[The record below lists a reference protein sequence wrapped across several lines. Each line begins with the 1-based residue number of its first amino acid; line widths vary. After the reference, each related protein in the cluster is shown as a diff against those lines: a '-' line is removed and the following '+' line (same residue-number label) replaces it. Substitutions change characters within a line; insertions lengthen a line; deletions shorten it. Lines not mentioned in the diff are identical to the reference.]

1 MHNNRG
7 TLTLIGGA
15 EDRNRSDGVLS
26 KIIERTK
33 AQHIAVVPTASM
45 YGYELGDE
53 YKDAFRRLGVEKI
66 NIMDIKERR
75 DTEESRYMEMA
86 NEADLIFFTGGD
98 QVKLAHVFQHTEL
111 LKTIKNRHFLSGLH
125 LAGTSAGAMVMS
137 DPLIYEGDGKD
148 FQKGAVFFEPG
159 FGVTANI
166 TVDTHFMER
175 GRIPRICAFL
185 ASGYSKRGIGVG
197 EDTAAHITPDDKME
211 VFGTGVVVMFNADKL
226 RYSNFHNI
234 REDELIDMDNI
245 AMSFLVNGSKFDM
258 AKWHQIK
265 PSKRRKI
272 ISPSES

>member
-15 EDRNRSDGVLS
+15 EDRKAKDGVL
-26 KIIERTK
+26 KKLIERTRAK
-33 AQHIAVVPTASM
+33 HVAVVPTASM

-53 YKDAFRRLGVEKI
+53 YKDTFRQLGVDKI
-66 NIMDIKERR
+66 DIFNIKERR
-75 DTEESRYMEMA
+75 DTENPRYIDIA
-86 NEADLIFFTGGD
+86 KEADLIFFTGGD
-98 QVKLAHVFQHTEL
+98 QVKLAHVFLHTEL
-111 LKTIKNRHFLSGLH
+111 LKVIKDRYFLEGLH

-148 FQKGAVFFEPG
+148 LQKGAVFFEPG
-159 FGVTANI
+159 FGITDKI

-197 EDTAAHITPDDKME
+197 EDSAAHISADDKLE
-211 VFGTGVVVMFNADKL
+211 VFGSGIVVTFNADKL

-234 REDELIDMDNI
+234 REDELIDMDNV
-245 AMSFLVNGSKFDM
+245 ALSFLVDGSRFDLT
-258 AKWHQIK
+258 KWAQIK
-265 PSKRRKI
+265 PSSRKRI
-272 ISPSES
+272 VSAS